1 MIDVSH
7 LLHTKGYIM
16 AHVLAAVRFLDFSF
30 LSVYIYKLVR
40 YFEDRKTYRE
50 TYKQLSKLTDKE
62 LADIGLHRRLIHSV
76 STGAYSPDRDDN
88 PNLRGWV

>member
-1 MIDVSH
+1 
-7 LLHTKGYIM
+7 M

-30 LSVYIYKLVR
+30 LSAYIYKVVR

-50 TYKQLSKLTDKE
+50 TYNQLTYRETYNQLSKLTDKE
-62 LADIGLHRRLIHSV
+62 LSDIGLHRGLIHSV
-76 STGAYSPDRDDN
+76 SIGKYSPDRSDN

>member
-1 MIDVSH
+1 
-7 LLHTKGYIM
+7 M

-30 LSVYIYKLVR
+30 LSAYIYKVVR

-50 TYKQLSKLTDKE
+50 TYNQLSKLTDKE
-62 LADIGLHRRLIHSV
+62 LSDIGLHRGLIHSV
-76 STGAYSPDRDDN
+76 SIGKYSPDRSDN

>member
-1 MIDVSH
+1 
-7 LLHTKGYIM
+7 M

-50 TYKQLSKLTDKE
+50 TYNQLSKLTDKE
-62 LADIGLHRRLIHSV
+62 LSDIGLHRGLIHSV
-76 STGAYSPDRDDN
+76 SIGEYSPNGAEN
-88 PNLRGWV
+88 PNLSGWV

>member
-1 MIDVSH
+1 
-7 LLHTKGYIM
+7 M

-30 LSVYIYKLVR
+30 LSAYIYKMVR

-50 TYKQLSKLTDKE
+50 TYNQLSKLTDKE
-62 LADIGLHRRLIHSV
+62 LSDIGLHRGLIHSV
-76 STGAYSPDRDDN
+76 SIGEYSPDRSDN